1 MNSTG
6 MSGGVRITLHFADE
20 LRRRNHDVRI
30 VSLPLKRLAW
40 RNRCK
45 WWIKYYIRRFKERG
59 RTPVEPA
66 AEPARKASTSH
77 LDQFPPFEHRQ
88 LEKFRQVTDA
98 DLPDADVLIGNWWE
112 TALMLRSIAP
122 SKGAKVFFFQ
132 QYDANFGQP
141 VELVEQVWRLPVPKI
156 VCSQW
161 LADMAATKFNDS
173 TVVVVNNGVD
183 LNLFDAPPRGKQPVP
198 TVGVMYSPSLPK
210 AWPTA
215 LAVLTAVKRRLPNL
229 RVRAFGVINPL
240 EMMPLPPG
248 AEYDLLPDQTRIR
261 EIYSESDVWFCASS
275 SEGFHLPPHEA
286 MACRSPVVSHPSGR
300 PDGHDRRWRQRLP
313 GRTLRR
319 GDADQSS
326 CRGSGPWRK
335 RAGKRC
341 PTRRT
346 GRPEP

>member
-1 MNSTG
+1 MP
-6 MSGGVRITLHFADE
+6 
-20 LRRRNHDVRI
+20 LR
-30 VSLPLKRLAW
+30 RLAW

-45 WWIKYYIRRFKERG
+45 WWVKYYIRRFKERG
-59 RTPVEPA
+59 RKPVGPA

-77 LDQFPPFEHRQ
+77 LDQFPPFQHRQ

-161 LADMAATKFNDS
+161 LADMAATKFNDP

-183 LNLFDAPPRGKQPVP
+183 LNLFDAPPRGKQPIP
-198 TVGVMYSPSLPK
+198 TVGVMYSPSPPK

-215 LAVLTAVKRRLPNL
+215 LAVLTEVKRRLPNL
-229 RVRAFGVINPL
+229 RIQAFGVINPL
-240 EMMPLPPG
+240 ETMPLPPG
-248 AEYDLLPDQTRIR
+248 TEYDLLPDQTRIR
-261 EIYSESDVWFCASS
+261 EIYSECDVWFCASS

-286 MACRSPVVSHPSGR
+286 MACRAPVVSTRVGGPMDMIV
-300 PDGHDRRWRQRLP
+300 DGVNGYLAEPFDEGTLTDRLVEVLTLSEERWKTMSDEAYKTARALTWELAADRFEAA
-313 GRTLRR
+313 LRDVVAR
-319 GDADQSS
+319 SEQ
-326 CRGSGPWRK
+326 
-335 RAGKRC
+335 
-341 PTRRT
+341 
-346 GRPEP
+346 EPAPR